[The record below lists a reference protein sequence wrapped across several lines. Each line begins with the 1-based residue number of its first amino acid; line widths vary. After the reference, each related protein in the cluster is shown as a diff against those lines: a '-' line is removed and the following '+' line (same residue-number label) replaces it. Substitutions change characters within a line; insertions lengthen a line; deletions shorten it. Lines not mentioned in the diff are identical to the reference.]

1 MSVNPVAACL
11 SEKNFEAPFEFR
23 PERWLGSDFNDDPEA
38 SQPFSMG
45 PRGCLGRNLAWIEL
59 SLLLSKILWTYD
71 IELLN
76 KDVDWLRDSRM
87 AMLWDKPK
95 LMIKTT
101 RRKVAA

>member
-11 SEKNFEAPFEFR
+11 SAQNFDAPLEFR
-23 PERWLGSDFNDDPEA
+23 PERWLEKNLVDDHEA

-59 SLLLSKILWTYD
+59 SLLLSKILWVYD

-76 KDVDWLRDSRM
+76 TDVDWLRDSKM
-87 AMLWDKPK
+87 AMLWKKPK
-95 LMIKTT
+95 LMVKTT
-101 RRKVAA
+101 PRQVIT